1 MTPTALQA
9 VQHPAADSPAVDS
22 LAADSIVDDTI
33 VPGEQLGGIVLV
45 DNSAPLPPPAAPASG
60 NSWGMSWVL
69 LGMAILFCII
79 GLRFKNSPRFLRVL
93 FTDLSDTR
101 MRHNAFDDT
110 VNETSLLFLLNL
122 LWACCMGVFL
132 WGAVSLVIPMSVP
145 PEYSMRPLPDN
156 PAGGIAI
163 CSGVALLYML
173 LMQLAYWTVGYVF
186 TDSAHARIWLKGA
199 NASTALMAMPFLVIA
214 LLMLCYPQW
223 NETLLIIAA
232 IIFIL
237 GKIIFIFKGFRIFF
251 TRFSSWLLFLYYLC
265 SLEIVP
271 LVFTAVAAAVA
282 CVYFL

>member
-1 MTPTALQA
+1 
-9 VQHPAADSPAVDS
+9 
-22 LAADSIVDDTI
+22 
-33 VPGEQLGGIVLV
+33 
-45 DNSAPLPPPAAPASG
+45 
-60 NSWGMSWVL
+60 
-69 LGMAILFCII
+69 
-79 GLRFKNSPRFLRVL
+79 
-93 FTDLSDTR
+93 
-101 MRHNAFDDT
+101 
-110 VNETSLLFLLNL
+110 
-122 LWACCMGVFL
+122 
-132 WGAVSLVIPMSVP
+132 
-145 PEYSMRPLPDN
+145 MRPLPDN